1 LLVADKDLLV
11 RTKGSTI
18 ASIASI
24 TLIALGHS
32 HLGGH
37 ILLVARRELFG
48 AEVGGRGGA
57 AGMSQE
63 TGERRRRVMEWSK
76 VRAIT
81 RMIPRGSTRQSTSR
95 PWSVLENAGGG
106 TSVLWDLARV
116 SANGTMTTTVY
127 FYFCFFESWHQ
138 DRSQNTYSADMRE
151 VLPVTTTKS
160 RDINL
165 PSTRFVRDT
174 LDVMDGSRPV
184 RYHNSW

>member
-63 TGERRRRVMEWSK
+63 TGEAASAGDGVEQGEGDHKDDSEREHQAKHEPTLERARERWRRDE
-76 VRAIT
+76 RAV
-81 RMIPRGSTRQSTSR
+81 GFS
-95 PWSVLENAGGG
+95 
-106 TSVLWDLARV
+106 
-116 SANGTMTTTVY
+116 
-127 FYFCFFESWHQ
+127 ES
-138 DRSQNTYSADMRE
+138 
-151 VLPVTTTKS
+151 
-160 RDINL
+160 
-165 PSTRFVRDT
+165 
-174 LDVMDGSRPV
+174 
-184 RYHNSW
+184 